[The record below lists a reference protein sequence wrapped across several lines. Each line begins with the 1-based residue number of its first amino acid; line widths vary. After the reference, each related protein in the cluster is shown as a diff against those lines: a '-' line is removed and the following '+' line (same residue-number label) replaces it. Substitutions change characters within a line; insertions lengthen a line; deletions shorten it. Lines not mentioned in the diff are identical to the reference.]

1 MQPGRRVA
9 VDVGGTFIDLVS
21 FDPATGEVAIE
32 KQPANADRLAE
43 EIVAGLRR
51 LGAPLGEIAQLLHGS
66 TVALN
71 TILQERGATVG
82 LVTTAGF
89 RDVLELGRGA
99 RLHIYD
105 WLFTPPDPLVPR
117 HLRREVI
124 ERTAADGSEIAPLD
138 LEGLDWE
145 VDALLEEGV
154 DAIAIC
160 FLHAYADPRHEREAL
175 ARIATRHA
183 DLPVS
188 VSSAVASEWREYER
202 TSTTVL
208 NAFVRPS
215 FAGYVEGLTARLRD
229 EGYHAPLAVMQS
241 NGGVIGSERAAALPV
256 RTLMSGPAGG
266 TIGGRSLARQLG
278 LANVICA
285 DVGGTSFDV
294 SLVQDGEIVERSEA
308 AYGGRPVLA
317 PVVDIASI
325 GAGGGSIAWIDET
338 GAPRVGPRSA
348 GATPGPACFG
358 LGGEEPTVTDCQLL
372 LGRLDPAAFLGSR
385 MQLDPAAARTAL
397 GRFAAALRMDPEEA
411 AAGAVSIAEIAMGQA
426 IHAMT
431 VERGVDPREFTMLA
445 YGGGGGLFAAAV
457 ADELAI
463 PRVVIPRA
471 PANFSA
477 WGILTSDYREDA
489 SRTHVRP
496 LEPDTAAAILAD
508 LEELR
513 AQVARELGSYGFAAR
528 ALRTAFT
535 LDLRF
540 DGQEH
545 TIGVPLDPVW
555 PDEPAVLIDR
565 CRARFAALHRQ
576 LFGHGDAEAPVEVV
590 TARCRGTGVV
600 ERPAWPA
607 WPAGEPA
614 PATRVRPVSFVAGV
628 TVGTPVFDRDRLAA
642 GQRVEGPAVIEEW
655 TSTVLVPPG
664 WTSAVDAIGDLV
676 LERA

>member
-21 FDPATGEVAIE
+21 FDPATGALTIE
-32 KQPANADRLAE
+32 KQPASADRLPE
-43 EIVAGLRR
+43 EMVAGLRR
-51 LGAPLGEIAQLLHGS
+51 LAAPVGEIAQLLHGS

-71 TILQERGATVG
+71 AILQERGATVG

-89 RDVLELGRGA
+89 RDTLELGRGA

-117 HLRREVI
+117 HLRREVK
-124 ERTAADGSEIAPLD
+124 ERTAADGVEIVPLD
-138 LEGLDWE
+138 LEELDRE
-145 VDALLEEGV
+145 VDLLLGSGA

-175 ARIATRHA
+175 ARIAGRHP

-188 VSSAVASEWREYER
+188 TSSTVASEWREYER

-215 FAGYVEGLTARLRD
+215 FAGYLDALTAKLRQ
-229 EGYHAPLAVMQS
+229 EGYGTPFAVMQS
-241 NGGVIGSERAAALPV
+241 NGGVIGSERAAALPI

-266 TIGGRSLARQLG
+266 TIGGRDLADQLG

-294 SLVQDGEIVERSEA
+294 SLVQDGEIVERSETT
-308 AYGGRPVLA
+308 YGGRPVLA

-325 GAGGGSIAWIDET
+325 GAGGGSIVWIDET
-338 GAPRVGPRSA
+338 GSPRVGPQSA

-358 LGGEEPTVTDCQLL
+358 LGGVDPTVTDCQLL
-372 LGRLDPAAFLGSR
+372 LGRLDPDTFLGSR
-385 MQLDPAAARTAL
+385 MHLDLAAARTAL
-397 GRFAAALRMDPEEA
+397 GRIADELGMDLLEA
-411 AAGAVSIAEIAMGQA
+411 AAGAVTIAEIAMGQA
-426 IHAMT
+426 IHVMT
-431 VERGVDPREFTMLA
+431 VERGVDPRVFTMLA
-445 YGGGGGLFAAAV
+445 YGGGGGLFAASV

-463 PRVVIPRA
+463 PRVVVPRS

-477 WGILTSDYREDA
+477 WGILMSDYREDA

-496 LEPDTAAAILAD
+496 LRPDTAEAIVGD

-513 AQVARELGSYGFAAR
+513 TQVTRELEAYGFTAQE
-528 ALRTAFT
+528 LRSAFT

-545 TIGVPLDPVW
+545 TIGVPLDPDW
-555 PDEPAVLIDR
+555 TADPGVLAERGI
-565 CRARFAALHRQ
+565 ARFTAMHRQ
-576 LFGHGDAEAPVEVV
+576 LFGHGDAAAPVEVV

-600 ERPAWPA
+600 ERPAWPS
-607 WPAGEPA
+607 WPSGEPGA
-614 PATRVRPVSFVAGV
+614 ATRVRPVTFGGGEPVE
-628 TVGTPVFDRDRLAA
+628 TPVFARDQLAA
-642 GQRVEGPAVIEEW
+642 GQRVEGPAVVEEW

-664 WTSAVDAIGDLV
+664 WTAATDAIGDLV